1 MFWVDM
7 ECFLC
12 KGMKFFFSEK
22 DVFFYFNRQSLPPNV
37 AFVVNLCLI
46 MGKYHIHKQKWAK
59 GKPNFFFFNSD
70 RNEKLL

>member
-59 GKPNFFFFNSD
+59 GKPIFFFNSD